1 MDKLLFY
8 LFLCLLTSCRIGE
21 NNSSKVIFAGEIVNP
36 TSTHVILFKGESII
50 DSARLD
56 EHNRFSFRFDSLNQG
71 LYHFNHSPELQ
82 YVYLKE
88 GDSLMIRLN
97 TADFDESLVFSG
109 KGEEI
114 NNFLLE
120 LFLNNE
126 DELPQIHGYYEL
138 EAIAFAHKID
148 SLKQLKLDL
157 LADLKKEGHLA
168 SQEFNIAKA
177 SIDYSYNTY
186 KETYPFRHKKV
197 SHGGEMEDLPA
208 DFYDYRKKIDF
219 NNKDLTYLRPYYSFM
234 VNHIQ
239 NLSYMACSRDCAI
252 HNNVVKNQLHFNI
265 HKLHMVDSLVTEKE
279 LKDNLFRYI
288 AFDYLLKAH
297 DSGVNNN
304 KFINEFHKLSS
315 NNRHIQEID
324 NLFKGIESIQPSKQL
339 PNVYVSTIEGDS
351 ISIRDIGKG
360 GKTVF
365 YFWSGVEK
373 RHFDNITKRVAKLS
387 ILKPDYKF
395 VGINIRTNEST
406 WRGMLE
412 NAKLEKDLQYRADD
426 FEKLTNALI
435 IDKLNKCVI
444 TDDTFI
450 VDAFSDIYAA
460 F

>member
-8 LFLCLLTSCRIGE
+8 LFLCLLASCSTAE
-21 NNSSKVIFAGEIVNP
+21 KKSTKVVFAGEIVNP
-36 TSTHVILFKGESII
+36 TSTHVVLSKGESII

-56 EHNRFSFRFDSLNQG
+56 EHNRFSFSFDSLAQG
-71 LYHFNHSPELQ
+71 LYHFDHSPERQ

-97 TADFDESLVFSG
+97 TVDFDESLVFSG

-126 DELPQIHGYYEL
+126 DELPQIHAYYAL
-138 EAIAFAHKID
+138 EATDFAHKID
-148 SLKQLKLDL
+148 SLKQLKFDI
-157 LADLKKEGHLA
+157 LADVKKEGRL
-168 SQEFNIAKA
+168 SNQEINIAKA

-186 KETYPFRHKKV
+186 KETYPFRHKKI
-197 SHGGEMEDLPA
+197 SHGGEMEALPH
-208 DFYDYRKKIDF
+208 DFYAYRKDIDF
-219 NNKDLTYLRPYYSFM
+219 NNKDFTYLRPYYSFM

-239 NLSYMACSRDCAI
+239 NLSYMACSKECAI
-252 HNNVVKNQLHFNI
+252 HDNVVKNQLHFNI
-265 HKLHMVDSLVTEKE
+265 HKMHMIDSLVTEKD
-279 LKDNLFRYI
+279 LKDNLFRYV

-297 DSGVNNN
+297 DSGLNND
-304 KFINEFHKLSS
+304 KFIGEFHKLSS
-315 NNRHIQEID
+315 NNKHIQEID
-324 NLFKGIESIQPSKQL
+324 NLYKGIESIQPSRQL

-351 ISIRDIGKG
+351 ISLRDIGKG

-373 RHFDNITKRVAKLS
+373 RHFDNINKRVAKLS
-387 ILKPDYKF
+387 VMKPEYKF

-412 NAKLEKDLQYRADD
+412 NAKLEKDLQYRAND
-426 FEKLTNALI
+426 FDKLTNALI

-444 TDDTFI
+444 SDDTFI